1 MCIHRHAATCTVKR
15 KTSKM
20 NGTSRGICWNWQER
34 KSGKQQRINSA
45 GSLSLS
51 ACLSVSLSLWSLSTT
66 LSLSFR
72 YKLQASLSSSAA
84 RHTHTHTQSLLRFHC
99 CCRSFFFC
107 MPKTVSA
114 YRPANS
120 VLFLSFASGNS
131 NRRHGNFI
139 LAQPTNIFAATQIM
153 WVT

>member
-1 MCIHRHAATCTVKR
+1 MHTCTVKR

-20 NGTSRGICWNWQER
+20 NGTSRGICWNWQE
-34 KSGKQQRINSA
+34 KKAASNNESTAQVASVCLPVCQSA
-45 GSLSLS
+45 SLSL
-51 ACLSVSLSLWSLSTT
+51 VSLNY
-66 LSLSFR
+66 SLSFR
-72 YKLQASLSSSAA
+72 YKLQASPLSSAA
-84 RHTHTHTQSLLRFHC
+84 RHTHTQSLLRFHC